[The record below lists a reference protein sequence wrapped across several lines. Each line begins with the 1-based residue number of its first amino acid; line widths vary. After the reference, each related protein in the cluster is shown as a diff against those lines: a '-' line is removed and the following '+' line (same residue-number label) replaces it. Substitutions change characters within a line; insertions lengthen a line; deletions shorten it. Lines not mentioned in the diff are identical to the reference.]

1 MIRLKSYLCGEWM
14 DGEGEGSKLYNPS
27 TGEVVAT
34 TSTKGLDFAKAFA
47 HAREVGGPA
56 LRKMTFAERGQM
68 LKALSVALHE
78 AREELMED
86 SRLNGGTTRK
96 DAKFDIDGA
105 SGTLGAYAHLGKTLG
120 DTRVLVDGDGEQL
133 LRGARFYGY
142 HVKLPRRGV
151 AVHINAFNFPAWGLA
166 EKAAVSLLAGVPV
179 ISKPAT
185 STALLAFRVMEKLV
199 ASGALPDG
207 ALQFVAGSPGDML
220 DHLGEQDVLA
230 FTGSADTAAKL
241 RATKAVVELSVPLNV
256 EADSL
261 NATVLGPDVDR
272 DGDLYS
278 IFLKHVA
285 LEMTQK
291 AGQKCTAT
299 RRIFVPRDRADE
311 IEAELKEALA
321 AVRVGD
327 PAEDAVTMGPL
338 ATKQQLDDGRA
349 GIARLVESG
358 ARIVHGSATEGDVI
372 GADASKGYFLSPV
385 LLRADEP
392 AKAKAVHEVE
402 VFGPVATLL
411 PYDSVDEAVSLVAK
425 GGGGLVCSLYSD
437 DKGVVETLVLGLA
450 PYHGR
455 LLVGG
460 SKVADQMIHP
470 GMALPSCMH
479 GGPGRAGGGEELGG
493 LRGMDLYLQR
503 TAVQGDRGVLE
514 RLLGVK
520 A

>member
-1 MIRLKSYLCGEWM
+1 MIRLKSYLCGEWK
-14 DGEGEGSKLYNPS
+14 DGEGEGSTLYNPT
-27 TGEVVAT
+27 TGEAVAT
-34 TSTKGLDFAKAFA
+34 ASTKGLDFAAAFE
-47 HAREVGGPA
+47 HARKVGGPA
-56 LRKMTFAERGQM
+56 LRKMSFAERGQM
-68 LKALSVALHE
+68 LKALSVAMHE
-78 AREELMED
+78 AREELIED

-96 DAKFDIDGA
+96 DAKFDIDGG

-120 DTRVLVDGDGEQL
+120 DKHVLVDGDGEQL
-133 LRGARFYGY
+133 MRSARFYGY
-142 HVKLPRRGV
+142 HVKVPRQGV

-179 ISKPAT
+179 VTKPAT
-185 STALLAFRVMEKLV
+185 STALLAFRVMEKLIG
-199 ASGALPDG
+199 SGALPEG

-220 DHLGEQDVLA
+220 DHLTEQDVLA

-241 RATKAVVELSVPLNV
+241 RTTKAVLELSVPLNV

-261 NATVLGPDVDR
+261 NATVLGPDVDAS
-272 DGDLYS
+272 GDLYGT
-278 IFLKHVA
+278 FLKHVA

-299 RRIFVPRDRADE
+299 RRIFVPKDKIDE
-311 IEAELKEALA
+311 VEAELKEALA
-321 AVRVGD
+321 AVRLGD
-327 PAEDAVTMGPL
+327 PGLDGVTMGPL
-338 ATKQQLDDGRA
+338 ATKQQLTDGRA

-358 ARIVHGSATEGDVI
+358 ARVVFGSATECEPK
-372 GADASKGYFLSPV
+372 GADASKGYFLAPV

-392 AKAKAVHEVE
+392 AKAAAVHETE
-402 VFGPVATLL
+402 VFGPVATLM
-411 PYDSVDEAVSLVAK
+411 PYDSVNEAVSLVAK

-437 DKGVVETLVLGLA
+437 DKDAIEALVLGLA

-460 SKVADQMIHP
+460 TKVADQMIHP
-470 GMALPSCMH
+470 GMALPTCLH

-503 TAVQGDRGVLE
+503 TSVQGDRGVLE
-514 RLLGVK
+514 RMLGIRE
-520 A
+520 